1 MRVWLSGLALLAL
14 SSIAQAE
21 NLCPPPESL
30 PTQEGT
36 RMTEDTFDLPS
47 GLDAT
52 EKLSAFLN
60 KEHLSYSFEQ
70 VVNAFLARGV
80 MLRQGAVIANQALE
94 LAKAKSADKS
104 EIDRAESEVR
114 RAHDRYCS
122 FMADAVVAE

>member
-1 MRVWLSGLALLAL
+1 MRVWLSGLALRAL

-36 RMTEDTFDLPS
+36 RMTEDTFELPS

-60 KEHLSYSFEQ
+60 KEHLNYSFDQ
-70 VVNAFLARGV
+70 VVNAFVAKGAL
-80 MLRQGAVIANQALE
+80 LRQGAEITALALQ
-94 LAKAKSADKS
+94 LATAKSARQT
-104 EIDRAESEVR
+104 EINQAATAAKKARDS
-114 RAHDRYCS
+114 YCA